1 MIGFLIGKPV
11 FFNDYVLV
19 QTAGGVGY
27 KVWVSAKILAQNEK
41 DEIKLFIHSY
51 IKEDRF
57 ELYGFLTAGD
67 LQLFEML
74 LSVSGCGPKMALA
87 ICEAGSERIVEAIKQ
102 ANVSFFAAFPRVGKK
117 VAQKLIIEL
126 KTKLGGLKD
135 LDLAPKSQNY
145 QDAYEALMALGVP
158 ETKVETELAKIDLET
173 MSVAAAVK
181 TVLKDLKK

>member
-1 MIGFLIGKPV
+1 MIGFLIGKPII
-11 FFNDYVLV
+11 FNDHLLV

-27 KVWVSAKILAQNEK
+27 KVWVSSKVLAQDDKE
-41 DEIKLFIHSY
+41 EVKLFIHSY

-57 ELYGFLTAGD
+57 ELYGFLSAGD

-102 ANVSFFAAFPRVGKK
+102 ANVSFFSAFPRVGKK

-145 QDAYEALMALGVP
+145 QDAYEALVALGVP
-158 ETKVETELAKIDLET
+158 ETKVETELAKLDLEVI
-173 MSVAAAVK
+173 SVPEAVK
-181 TVLKDLKK
+181 IVLKDLKK

>member
-1 MIGFLIGKPV
+1 M
-11 FFNDYVLV
+11 
-19 QTAGGVGY
+19 
-27 KVWVSAKILAQNEK
+27 
-41 DEIKLFIHSY
+41 
-51 IKEDRF
+51 
-57 ELYGFLTAGD
+57 
-67 LQLFEML
+67 
-74 LSVSGCGPKMALA
+74 
-87 ICEAGSERIVEAIKQ
+87 EAIKQ

-158 ETKVETELAKIDLET
+158 ETKVEMELAKIDLET